1 MHKVFIGIGTNLGD
15 RHKNIEDAFKNLQFY
30 NLKIIKKSPVYE
42 TEPYGLREQPNFLNC
57 VVEIETEEPPEE
69 LLKNF
74 LKIEEEMGRERKIP
88 WGPRIIDLDILFYE
102 NLIINEESLKIPHPD
117 IENRFFVLKPLSDI
131 APKFIHPIFKKT
143 IKQMLKDL
151 EGH

>member
-1 MHKVFIGIGTNLGD
+1 MHKVFVGIGTNLGN

-42 TEPYGLREQPNFLNC
+42 TEPYGLKEQPNFLNC
-57 VVEIETEEPPEE
+57 VVEIEVEVSPEE
-69 LLKNF
+69 LLKKF
-74 LKIEEEMGRERKIP
+74 LKIEKEMGRERKIP

-102 NLIINEESLKIPHPD
+102 DLIINKESLKIPHPD

-131 APKFIHPIFKKT
+131 APCLVHPIFKKT

-151 EGH
+151 KGH